1 MANIVRRIR
10 YKLDVGFADFLQGDY
25 LFGNRNWKKSIKTRI
40 TQYIN
45 LRTLGTSW
53 CKTIKK
59 GKPAF
64 TDLPR
69 RSALFFYIPRGS
81 PLIRQS
87 CKSFYIFI
95 IHTLPHF
102 VNEKSKKFYADTLKC
117 EILIFVN
124 NIAHFIVVCVHIFNE
139 LKLSSSSI

>member
-1 MANIVRRIR
+1 MTNNVRRIR

-53 CKTIKK
+53 CKTTKK

-87 CKSFYIFI
+87 CKSLYVFYYTRFTLFCQWEKQKFFI
-95 IHTLPHF
+95 
-102 VNEKSKKFYADTLKC
+102 NTLKC
-117 EILIFVN
+117 ELLIFVYN
-124 NIAHFIVVCVHIFNE
+124 VAHFIVVCVHILYK
-139 LKLSSSSI
+139 LKLSSSPI